1 MKQIKNFAFQG
12 VNGAYSEQAGKN
24 VFPNATSVPCA
35 TFEEMF
41 ACVRDA
47 KADIALVPIENSQA
61 GRVADTQRLI
71 PDSELQIIGEYF
83 LEVRHN
89 LMAIPG
95 TNINDI
101 KRIHSHE
108 QGIAQCR
115 NKILN
120 LNKEMIVAADT
131 AGSAKKISKLQSKE
145 DAAIAVSYTHLRAH
159 ETSLHLVCRLLL
171 EKNFQDSQNNVT
183 RFLIMSKQK
192 NEIKSDE
199 NDLLTTLVFVVRS
212 IPASLYKC
220 LGGFASNGVNI
231 TKLESYIHPQG
242 FDVAQFYIDFEGHP
256 DDHSVK
262 LALEEMKFFCK
273 EIKVLGVYKKSD
285 FRKK

>member
-1 MKQIKNFAFQG
+1 MIKIENFSFQG
-12 VNGAYSEQAGKN
+12 INGAYSELAGKN
-24 VFPNATSVPCA
+24 IFPEADSLACA

-41 ACVRDA
+41 QTVREG
-47 KADIALVPIENSQA
+47 KANVAIVPIENSQA

-71 PDSELQIIGEYF
+71 PDSDLKIVKEYF
-83 LEVRHN
+83 LEIKHN
-89 LMAIPG
+89 LLVVPG
-95 TNINDI
+95 TKMSDI
-101 KRIHSHE
+101 KRIYSHE

-115 NKILN
+115 KKIIE
-120 LNKEMIVAADT
+120 LNKEMIIVADT
-131 AGSAKKISKLQSKE
+131 AGAAKKITELNSKE
-145 DAAIAVSYTHLRAH
+145 DAAVASELASRIYN
-159 ETSLHLVCRLLL
+159 L
-171 EKNFQDSQNNVT
+171 EILESNFQDSSTNVT
-183 RFLIMSKQK
+183 RFLVMASKM
-192 NEIKSDE
+192 NPPDP
-199 NDLLTTLVFVVRS
+199 NDDNLITTLVFTVRS

-256 DDHSVK
+256 EQTSVK

-273 EIKVLGVYKKSD
+273 HMNILGVYKKSE

>member
-1 MKQIKNFAFQG
+1 MININNFAFQG
-12 VNGAYSEQAGKN
+12 SNGAYSELAGYN
-24 VFPNATSVPCA
+24 IFPNTQSVACY

-41 ACVRDA
+41 SCVREGKVDVA
-47 KADIALVPIENSQA
+47 IVPIENSQA

-71 PDSELQIIGEYF
+71 PESELKIIGEYF
-83 LEVRHN
+83 LEIKHN
-89 LMAIPG
+89 LLVVPG
-95 TNINDI
+95 TKLSDI

-115 NKILN
+115 KKIIELK
-120 LNKEMIVAADT
+120 KEMVVSPDT
-131 AGSAKKISKLQSKE
+131 AGSAKKVSELKNKE
-145 DAAIAVSYTHLRAH
+145 DAAIASELASKIYNLQI
-159 ETSLHLVCRLLL
+159 L
-171 EKNFQDSQNNVT
+171 EPDFQDAHNNVT
-183 RFLIMSKQK
+183 RFLVMSR
-192 NEIKSDE
+192 KSQALVQ
-199 NDLLTTLVFVVRS
+199 NDPNLLTTLVFVVRS

-242 FDVAQFYIDFEGHP
+242 FDVAQFYVDFEGHP
-256 DDHSVK
+256 EQESVK

-273 EIKVLGVYKKSD
+273 EINILGVYKKSN

>member
-1 MKQIKNFAFQG
+1 MININNFAFQG
-12 VNGAYSEQAGKN
+12 INGAYSELAGVKI
-24 VFPNATSVPCA
+24 FPKAKSLACP

-41 ACVRDA
+41 QSVRDG
-47 KADIALVPIENSQA
+47 KAEVAMVPIENSQA

-71 PDSELQIIGEYF
+71 PESELKIIGEYF
-83 LEVRHN
+83 LEIKHN
-89 LMAIPG
+89 LLVVPG
-95 TNINDI
+95 TKLPDI

-115 NKILN
+115 NKIID
-120 LNKEMIVAADT
+120 LNKEMIIAADT
-131 AGSAKKISKLQSKE
+131 AGSAKRISELNNKE
-145 DAAIAVSYTHLRAH
+145 DAAIASELASKIYNLDI
-159 ETSLHLVCRLLL
+159 L
-171 EKNFQDSQNNVT
+171 ERDFQDSQNNVT
-183 RFLIMSKQK
+183 RFLIMSKNIQTFSPTD
-192 NEIKSDE
+192 SD
-199 NDLLTTLVFVVRS
+199 LITTLVFVVRS

-256 DDHSVK
+256 DQKSVK

-273 EIKVLGVYKKSD
+273 QMTILGVYKKSD

>member
-1 MKQIKNFAFQG
+1 MKKNSFAFQG
-12 VNGAYSEQAGKN
+12 VNGAYSEQAGKK
-24 VFPNATSVPCA
+24 VFPSAKSLPCS

-41 ACVRDA
+41 ACVKND

-71 PDSELQIIGEYF
+71 PDSDLNIIGEYF

-89 LMAIPG
+89 LLAVPG
-95 TNINDI
+95 TNMNDI
-101 KRIHSHE
+101 KRVHSHE

-115 NKILN
+115 NKIIK
-120 LNKEMIVAADT
+120 LNKQMVIGADT
-131 AGSAKKISKLQSKE
+131 AGSAKKISELKNKE
-145 DAAIAVSYTHLRAH
+145 DAAIAS
-159 ETSLHLVCRLLL
+159 SLAAEIYNL
-171 EKNFQDSQNNVT
+171 EVLESDFQDAEYNVT
-183 RFLIMSKQK
+183 RFLIMSKD
-192 NEIKSDE
+192 KSDLE
-199 NDLLTTLVFVVRS
+199 PSESNIITTLVFVVRS

-256 DDHSVK
+256 ENSSVK

-273 EIKVLGVYKKSD
+273 EIKILGVYKKSN

>member
-1 MKQIKNFAFQG
+1 MIKINNFSFQG
-12 VNGAYSEQAGKN
+12 INGAYSELAGKN
-24 VFPNATSVPCA
+24 IFPEAKSLPCT

-41 ACVRDA
+41 EAV
-47 KADIALVPIENSQA
+47 KNNSADVAIVPIENSQA

-71 PDSELQIIGEYF
+71 PDSDLNIIGEYF

-89 LMAIPG
+89 LLAIPG
-95 TNINDI
+95 TNISDI

-115 NKILN
+115 KKIIN

-131 AGSAKKISKLQSKE
+131 AGSAKKISQLNTSE
-145 DAAIAVSYTHLRAH
+145 DAAIASALAADIYN
-159 ETSLHLVCRLLL
+159 L
-171 EKNFQDSQNNVT
+171 EILENDFQDSHNNVT
-183 RFLIMSKQK
+183 RFLIMSKSK
-192 NEIKSDE
+192 VEIDPS
-199 NDLLTTLVFVVRS
+199 NDNLITTLVFVVRS

-220 LGGFASNGVNI
+220 LGGFASNGINI

-256 DDHSVK
+256 DDKSVK

-273 EIKVLGVYKKSD
+273 EIKVLGVYKKSN

>member
-1 MKQIKNFAFQG
+1 
-12 VNGAYSEQAGKN
+12 
-24 VFPNATSVPCA
+24 
-35 TFEEMF
+35 MF
-41 ACVRDA
+41 ACVRDE
-47 KADIALVPIENSQA
+47 KANIAIVPIENSQA

-71 PDSELQIIGEYF
+71 PESDLNIIGEYF
-83 LEVRHN
+83 LEVKHN
-89 LMAIPG
+89 LLVVPG
-95 TNINDI
+95 TKLNDLI
-101 KRIHSHE
+101 RIHSHE

-115 NKILN
+115 NKIIN

-131 AGSAKKISKLQSKE
+131 AGAAKKISNLNSKE
-145 DAAIAVSYTHLRAH
+145 DGAIASELAAQIYN
-159 ETSLHLVCRLLL
+159 L
-171 EKNFQDSQNNVT
+171 EVLENNFQDSKYNVT
-183 RFLIMSKQK
+183 RFLIMSKNK
-192 NEIKSDE
+192 NETDSNA

-220 LGGFASNGVNI
+220 LGGFASNGINI

-256 DDHSVK
+256 DDNSVK

-273 EIKVLGVYKKSD
+273 EIKVLGVYKKSK

>member
-1 MKQIKNFAFQG
+1 MIKVNSFSFQG

-24 VFPNATSVPCA
+24 IFPNSNSMPCA

-41 ACVRDA
+41 EHVRSG
-47 KADIALVPIENSQA
+47 KAEAAMVPIENSLA

-71 PDSELQIIGEYF
+71 PDSDLKITHEYF
-83 LEVRHN
+83 HEVNHN
-89 LMAIPG
+89 LLGIKGAKIS
-95 TNINDI
+95 DI
-101 KRIHSHE
+101 KRIRSHE

-120 LNKEMIVAADT
+120 LDKEMVVEADT
-131 AGSAKKISKLQSKE
+131 AGSAKLISKLNNIE
-145 DAAIAVSYTHLRAH
+145 DAAIASELAAKIYNLDI
-159 ETSLHLVCRLLL
+159 L
-171 EKNFQDSQNNVT
+171 EKNFQDSNNNVT
-183 RFLIMSKQK
+183 RFLVMQK
-192 NEIKSDE
+192 NLLDINPESTDI
-199 NDLLTTLVFVVRS
+199 LTTLVFTVRS
-212 IPASLYKC
+212 IPAVLYKC

-256 DDHSVK
+256 DNPSVK

-273 EIKVLGVYKKSD
+273 HLKIIGVYKKST

>member
-1 MKQIKNFAFQG
+1 MININNFAFQG
-12 VNGAYSEQAGKN
+12 INGAYSELAGVKI
-24 VFPNATSVPCA
+24 FPKAKSLACP

-41 ACVRDA
+41 QSVRDG
-47 KADIALVPIENSQA
+47 KAEVAMVPIENSQA

-71 PDSELQIIGEYF
+71 PESELKIIGEYF
-83 LEVRHN
+83 LEIKHN
-89 LMAIPG
+89 LLVVPG
-95 TNINDI
+95 TKLSDI

-115 NKILN
+115 NKIID
-120 LNKEMIVAADT
+120 LNKEMIIAADT
-131 AGSAKKISKLQSKE
+131 AGSAKRISELNNKE
-145 DAAIAVSYTHLRAH
+145 DAAIASELASKMYNLDI
-159 ETSLHLVCRLLL
+159 L
-171 EKNFQDSQNNVT
+171 ERDFQDSQNNVT
-183 RFLIMSKQK
+183 RFLVMSKNIQTLSP
-192 NEIKSDE
+192 EDSD
-199 NDLLTTLVFVVRS
+199 LITTLVFVVRS

-256 DDHSVK
+256 DQKSVK

-273 EIKVLGVYKKSD
+273 QMTILGVYKKSD

>member
-1 MKQIKNFAFQG
+1 MKKNSFAFQG

-24 VFPNATSVPCA
+24 VFPEAKSVPCA

-41 ACVRDA
+41 SCVRND

-71 PDSELQIIGEYF
+71 PDSDLNIIGEYF

-89 LMAIPG
+89 LLVIPG
-95 TNINDI
+95 TKINDI

-115 NKILN
+115 NKIIK
-120 LNKEMIVAADT
+120 LNKEMVVAADT
-131 AGSAKKISKLQSKE
+131 AGSAKKISELNNKE
-145 DAAIAVSYTHLRAH
+145 DAAIASTLAAEIYNLDI
-159 ETSLHLVCRLLL
+159 L
-171 EKNFQDSQNNVT
+171 EDNFQDAQYNVT
-183 RFLIMSKQK
+183 RFLIMAK
-192 NEIKSDE
+192 NKIKVESTE
-199 NDLLTTLVFVVRS
+199 SDLLTTLVFIVRS

-220 LGGFASNGVNI
+220 LGGFASNGINI

-256 DDHSVK
+256 EDNSVK

-273 EIKVLGVYKKSD
+273 EIKVLGVYKKSN

>member
-1 MKQIKNFAFQG
+1 MTVINSFAFQG

-24 VFPNATSVPCA
+24 VFPKAKSVPCS
-35 TFEEMF
+35 TFEDMF
-41 ACVRDA
+41 ASVRNEQ
-47 KADIALVPIENSQA
+47 ADIALVPIENSKA

-71 PDSELQIIGEYF
+71 PDSELNIIGEYF

-89 LMAIPG
+89 LLGIPG
-95 TNINDI
+95 TKITDV
-101 KRIHSHE
+101 KRIYSHE

-115 NKILN
+115 NKIIK
-120 LNKEMIVAADT
+120 LNKEMMVATDT
-131 AGSAKKISKLQSKE
+131 AGSAKKISELNNKE
-145 DAAIAVSYTHLRAH
+145 DAAIASTLAAKIYN
-159 ETSLHLVCRLLL
+159 L
-171 EKNFQDSQNNVT
+171 EILENDFQDSKHNVT
-183 RFLIMSKQK
+183 RFLIMSK
-192 NEIKSDE
+192 NTSDIIPSE
-199 NDLLTTLVFVVRS
+199 SNLLTTLVFVVRS

-220 LGGFASNGVNI
+220 LGGFASNGINI

-256 DDHSVK
+256 EQESVK

-273 EIKVLGVYKKSD
+273 EIKILGVYKKSE

>member
-1 MKQIKNFAFQG
+1 MKTNSFAFQG
-12 VNGAYSEQAGKN
+12 INGAYSEQAGKN
-24 VFPNATSVPCA
+24 VFPEAKSVPCA

-41 ACVRDA
+41 ACVRDG

-71 PDSELQIIGEYF
+71 PDSDLNIIGEYF

-89 LMAIPG
+89 LLAIPG
-95 TNINDI
+95 AKINDI

-115 NKILN
+115 NKIIK
-120 LNKEMIVAADT
+120 LNKEMVIAADT
-131 AGSAKKISKLQSKE
+131 AGSAKKISELNKKE
-145 DAAIAVSYTHLRAH
+145 DAAIASALAAEIYN
-159 ETSLHLVCRLLL
+159 L
-171 EKNFQDSQNNVT
+171 EILEANFQDAQYNVT
-183 RFLIMSKQK
+183 RFLIMSK
-192 NEIKSDE
+192 NKSSIESNE

-220 LGGFASNGVNI
+220 LGGFASNGINI

-256 DDHSVK
+256 DDKSVK
-262 LALEEMKFFCK
+262 LAFEEMKFFCK
-273 EIKVLGVYKKSD
+273 EIKVLGVYKKSE

>member
-1 MKQIKNFAFQG
+1 MIKINKFAFQG
-12 VNGAYSEQAGKN
+12 INGAYSELAGKN
-24 VFPNATSVPCA
+24 IYSEAKSLACS

-41 ACVRDA
+41 QKVRDGN
-47 KADIALVPIENSQA
+47 ADVAMVPIENSQA

-71 PDSELQIIGEYF
+71 PESELKIIGEYF
-83 LEVRHN
+83 LEVKHN
-89 LMAIPG
+89 LLVIPG
-95 TNINDI
+95 TKLIDI

-115 NKILN
+115 NKIIN

-131 AGSAKKISKLQSKE
+131 AGAAKKIAELNSKE
-145 DAAIAVSYTHLRAH
+145 DGAIASELSSKIYN
-159 ETSLHLVCRLLL
+159 L
-171 EKNFQDSQNNVT
+171 EILEENFQDSKNNVT
-183 RFLIMSKQK
+183 RFLIMAEKMQ
-192 NEIKSDE
+192 NFNSDE
-199 NDLLTTLVFVVRS
+199 TNLITTLVFVVRS

-231 TKLESYIHPQG
+231 TKLESYVHPQG

-256 DDHSVK
+256 ENESVK

-273 EIKVLGVYKKSD
+273 QMNILGVYKKSF